1 MEHLLKS
8 PSFVVAAV
16 VFLGV
21 SAQLIA
27 QRLRLP
33 SILLLLLF
41 GFAVSPAGFD
51 LFNPADAMGSAL
63 FPLISVAVAVILFE
77 GGLTLKFHELSEI
90 RWPLKLLIS
99 IGSIV
104 TWVLTTLTA
113 YFVLGFGFK
122 ISLLLGAILIVTGP
136 TVIGPLLRHVR
147 PTGRVASIVKWEGI
161 LNDPIGALIAVLVL
175 EIILHADG
183 SAISIVL
190 GGVGLTLVV
199 GTVLGVLGAYLLIFS
214 MKNHWIPDHL
224 QGITCLAVVLVSFVI
239 SNAIQHE
246 AGLFTVTLM
255 GILIVNQ
262 SYAPVKHLVEFKE
275 HLVVLF
281 ISCLF
286 IVLSARFTEVQ
297 LDAVG
302 WRSIVF
308 LAILIIVIRPAS
320 VFASTMKSEFTL
332 NEKLFLS
339 WMAPR
344 GIVAAAVASLFALK
358 ITTDPS
364 GLDPKLVADAE
375 KLTPVMFVV
384 IIGTVAIYGLTAAP
398 IARML
403 GLASKSQQGV
413 LIMGAHSW
421 GRNISKILSTLGFK
435 TILVDTNR
443 RLILQAKIEELPAFL
458 GNIVDEHTLDKID
471 LGGIGRMLALTSN
484 EEANSLAAIH
494 CSEEFGRGEVYQ
506 VRLKDIP
513 VQKGAA
519 VSPAHLSGRPLF
531 RDGVTHSMI
540 SQRFEDGGSFAQVE
554 LTEENSY
561 KNFMAKYDGKAW
573 PFFVVQGEKL
583 LICTMDKEIAPQIGQ
598 TVVALVPKIKEEAAK
613 PSAPLEPKS
622 DQELKESAVKPEEGE
637 SKGSQRFSL

>member
-1 MEHLLKS
+1 MGHLLEN
-8 PSFVVAAV
+8 PSVVVAAV

-21 SAQLIA
+21 AAQLIA

-51 LFNPADAMGSAL
+51 LFNPAEAMGKAL

-77 GGLTLKFHELSEI
+77 GGLTLKFHELREI

-99 IGSIV
+99 IGSLV
-104 TWVLTTLTA
+104 TWVLTTLAA
-113 YFVLGFGFK
+113 YYVLGFGFK
-122 ISLLLGAILIVTGP
+122 ISLLIGAILIVTGP

-175 EIILHADG
+175 ELIIHTEGTAL
-183 SAISIVL
+183 SIFAS
-190 GGVGLTLVV
+190 GVGLTLIV

-214 MKNHWIPDHL
+214 LRNHWIPDHL
-224 QGITCLAVVLVSFVI
+224 QGITCLAVVLVAFVI
-239 SNAIQHE
+239 SNEIQHE

-255 GILIVNQ
+255 GILLVNQ

-286 IVLSARFTEVQ
+286 IVLSARFTEAQ

-308 LAILIIVIRPAS
+308 LALLIIVIRPAS
-320 VFASTMKSEFTL
+320 VFASTINSEF
-332 NEKLFLS
+332 NFKEKLFLS

-384 IIGTVAIYGLTAAP
+384 IIGTVAIYGLTATP
-398 IARML
+398 IARVL

-421 GRNISKILSTLGFK
+421 GRAISKILMSLGFK
-435 TILVDTNR
+435 TLLVDTNR

-458 GNIVDEHTLDKID
+458 GNIVDEHTLDSID
-471 LGGIGRMLALTSN
+471 IGGIGRMLALTSN

-506 VRLKDIP
+506 IRLKDMP
-513 VQKGAA
+513 PQKGAA

-531 RDGVTHSMI
+531 REGVTHSMI
-540 SQRFEDGGSFAQVE
+540 SQRFEDGGQFVQVKLE
-554 LTEENSY
+554 GADSY
-561 KNFMAKYDGKAW
+561 EKFQAEYNQKAW

-583 LICTMDKEIAPQIGQ
+583 LICTMDKDITPQIGQ
-598 TVVALVPKIKEEAAK
+598 TVVALVPKSSEVEDTA
-613 PSAPLEPKS
+613 SRRLEPKS
-622 DQELKESAVKPEEGE
+622 DEELKESSGSTTSEP
-637 SKGSQRFSL
+637 SKASRRFNL